1 MLCMFSNFRCV
12 ELEATVKQF
21 GRADLKYQLERICEG
36 MRRQMNMGETEV
48 RLMRISDSID
58 HFDWNRRTEADIYRD
73 VSDGELHKN
82 LIRQLQE
89 EEPNP
94 DVVWLSFWLTTDGV
108 QLYEKPQRSFW
119 PVFLFVNQIRASKRY
134 VATLFCKVLFA

>member
-1 MLCMFSNFRCV
+1 
-12 ELEATVKQF
+12 
-21 GRADLKYQLERICEG
+21 
-36 MRRQMNMGETEV
+36 MGETEV
-48 RLMRISDSID
+48 RLMRISDSKD
-58 HFDWNRRTEADIYRD
+58 RFDWNRRTEADIYRD

-134 VATLFCKVLFA
+134 VTTLFCKVLFA